1 MSKSIKKL
9 VIISMIAAVYTAISL
24 ALAPLSFG
32 NIQIRIAEALVIL
45 PLIYFPSVYGV
56 ILGCYLTNLIGAI
69 MGVNLLGFIDVF
81 VGTMATAI
89 SAYLTYRFRNVRI
102 KNIPILSLMMPV
114 IFNGIVVG
122 IELGIVLFPQNI
134 LLGSLISGIEV
145 AIGELIA
152 VILGLFLT
160 NSLAKTKIFD

>member
-56 ILGCYLTNLIGAI
+56 ILGCFLTNLIGAI

>member
-160 NSLAKTKIFD
+160 NGLSKTKIFD